1 MSGKKVL
8 IIEDDVNI
16 LYALEAQFLE
26 AGFEVEV
33 DEAEEEGIAI
43 INRLRKINPDYI
55 ILDLILPR
63 AEGFDLLR
71 IIKGDER
78 LRDKAVFVFTDVSEE
93 DSRSR
98 SLALGADYFFFK
110 EQFDTTEFC
119 ERALKVI
126 NNRR

>member
-1 MSGKKVL
+1 MNGKKVL

-33 DEAEEEGIAI
+33 DEAEEEALTI
-43 INRLRKINPDYI
+43 INHLRKVNPDYI
-55 ILDLILPR
+55 VLDLILPQ

-78 LRDKAVFVFTDVSEE
+78 LRDKAVFVFTDVSEA

-110 EQFDTTEFC
+110 EQFDAVEFC

-126 NNRR
+126 NNRG